1 MPAYRAAEKP
11 SNKRLIRNAL
21 RHVCLAGA
29 ANAPALRAAEAALD
43 DVPPDV
49 ATIFVVLFR
58 ENVSPHKYRALYAL
72 RRDERG
78 AGKVGE
84 DSRRGGT
91 VVRRAGDGGVHDE
104 VRQRNEGV
112 QTDGD
117 VGGDAADG
125 GGDVREAIGGR
136 TRREPWQGRERS
148 ARVVMQ
154 NFVLDD
160 DRARDEPDAKLP
172 PDRAARASP
181 RSRFASR
188 ALRLARWRDRRR
200 CERER
205 APARLCSWRSWR

>member
-1 MPAYRAAEKP
+1 MWIDVGAWGEARDAGVPSGAWGAEQATRAPAKGAEEVRARSLAEAAARRRRPASRATRAATVSVVPAYRAAEKP

-49 ATIFVVLFR
+49 ATIFVILFR
-58 ENVSPHKYRALYAL
+58 ENVSPHKYRA
-72 RRDERG
+72 RTRCGGTRRG

-104 VRQRNEGV
+104 VRQRDEGV

-117 VGGDAADG
+117 IGGDAADG
-125 GGDVREAIGGR
+125 SGDVREAIVDER
-136 TRREPWQGRERS
+136 DVNRDAEDVNATRR
-148 ARVVMQ
+148 M
-154 NFVLDD
+154 
-160 DRARDEPDAKLP
+160 
-172 PDRAARASP
+172 
-181 RSRFASR
+181 
-188 ALRLARWRDRRR
+188 
-200 CERER
+200 
-205 APARLCSWRSWR
+205 